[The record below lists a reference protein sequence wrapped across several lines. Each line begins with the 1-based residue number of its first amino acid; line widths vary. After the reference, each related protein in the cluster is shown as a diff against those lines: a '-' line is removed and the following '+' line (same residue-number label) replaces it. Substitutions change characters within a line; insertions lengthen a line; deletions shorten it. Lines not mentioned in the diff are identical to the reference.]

1 MYVYRLL
8 IWIYS
13 WILVVGAG
21 TIFVYG
27 QTSSG
32 KTHTMIGE
40 HDHPGIIAQSIAD
53 VFDYIDSVCLQHFV
67 YPVCNLL

>member
-1 MYVYRLL
+1 ML
-8 IWIYS
+8 IGTKLNNS
-13 WILVVGAG
+13 WIVVVGAG

-40 HDHPGIIAQSIAD
+40 HDHPGIIAQAIAD
-53 VFDYIDSVCLQHFV
+53 VFDYIDSVRMSIAHLILCDV
-67 YPVCNLL
+67 